1 MHKPYFSNQSVQSF
15 GKKKKKKKNLRF
27 FLEHHVFISR
37 PFLTGSGAFR
47 PIEGFTLKDVI
58 KYKYVFISCEI
69 EYLCEFPGF
78 Q

>member
-15 GKKKKKKKNLRF
+15 EKKRKRKIQG
-27 FLEHHVFISR
+27 FLEHDVFISR
-37 PFLTGSGAFR
+37 PFLVGSGAFR

-78 Q
+78 R